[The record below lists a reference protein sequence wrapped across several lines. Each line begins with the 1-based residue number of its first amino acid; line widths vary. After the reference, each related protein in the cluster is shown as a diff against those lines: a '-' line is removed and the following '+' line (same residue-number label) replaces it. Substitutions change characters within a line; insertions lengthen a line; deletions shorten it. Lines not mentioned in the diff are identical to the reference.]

1 MKVDWRNDIWNWIA
15 STHLLFRLYFVLLN
29 VEDDT
34 WLITESLVISLSTM
48 WTAVKSIFVGLLTKS
63 GDYRPI
69 IGAPL
74 LLALVYQ
81 SAPTW
86 GWRDSDTHQCQQQY
100 QRWWSHSDVTWH
112 RATSRLHVAQNS
124 PIVSSTVED
133 QRCTSCRAHW
143 RYVIRD
149 SRSPVHGGA
158 VNNSNTFTLRK

>member
-1 MKVDWRNDIWNWIA
+1 MKVWRNDIWNWIA

-48 WTAVKSIFVGLLTKS
+48 WTAVKSIFVVLLTKS

-74 LLALVYQ
+74 LVYQ

-112 RATSRLHVAQNS
+112 RATSRLHVAQKS
-124 PIVSSTVED
+124 TIVSSWRPALHVVSSALTLCD
-133 QRCTSCRAHW
+133 PWQSLPCT
-143 RYVIRD
+143 
-149 SRSPVHGGA
+149 HGGA